1 MARGCATVL
10 RHQLQVACP
19 RHHFH
24 VPAFIRALMTE
35 DGVLSVTA
43 LELFTGFALME
54 FIMELEPFADLFP
67 EFPFI
72 KAKDSLFTSRA
83 WSKGWSSEIFDSLEV
98 KTDLYLIKF
107 KPKKTLHYNSNL
119 FDDNSNWILK
129 KVELTAPT
137 QFKRNPISSDNYYFI
152 IKQENI
158 TK

>member
-1 MARGCATVL
+1 LKNDLNSKIEVKLYPKAIYKHFDSYKLPAEGNYKLNQFSLNSGEEYDIYSKSNLDIIPAVL
-10 RHQLQVACP
+10 
-19 RHHFH
+19 F
-24 VPAFIRALMTE
+24 
-35 DGVLSVTA
+35 
-43 LELFTGFALME
+43 
-54 FIMELEPFADLFP
+54 
-67 EFPFI
+67 
-72 KAKDSLFTSRA
+72 
-83 WSKGWSSEIFDSLEV
+83 SEIFDSLEV